1 MIHPAHQYNTAII
14 PRPCPPCISHTV
26 ATVALNRPLHNFCI
40 SHPSARRTRTVR
52 PAAIVAQQIHG
63 ALTAPRTA
71 VCIQLDC
78 SPCGLRCTIQCITS
92 KLSKDPRGGGSPRAI
107 TNLTQKLK
115 VSACL
120 YELTAS
126 ASSLLPSFSNDSPYS
141 TCIAGG
147 SFGLTGVAIT
157 GAPSEC
163 ASGTQAQATI
173 AQATMYPN
181 TKKHKGRPFWKHAN
195 RTEETVTT
203 MHATV

>member
-1 MIHPAHQYNTAII
+1 MIHQAHQYNTAII
-14 PRPCPPCISHTV
+14 PRPCLPCVSHTV
-26 ATVALNRPLHNFCI
+26 ATVARNRPLHNFCI

-52 PAAIVAQQIHG
+52 PAAIVAQQIHS

-92 KLSKDPRGGGSPRAI
+92 KLSKDPRGGGSPQAI
-107 TNLTQKLK
+107 INLTQKLK

-157 GAPSEC
+157 GAPVRMCLRYS
-163 ASGTQAQATI
+163 STGNHSTGNHV
-173 AQATMYPN
+173 P
-181 TKKHKGRPFWKHAN
+181 KHKGRPCWKHAN
-195 RTEETVTT
+195 GTEETVTT